1 MAAHEISTN
10 PGDDKVQA
18 RILIV
23 TAGLSGLLYSSVEL
37 ALRLADTGH
46 EITYLGPEKAR
57 DIVEHH
63 GLRFSE
69 LKPSRYEEFLERDAE
84 SSRIDRLLRLPR
96 RRAEAVESLELS
108 AFVETVRQLHPDLLL
123 IDGEMHEQIIAAS
136 GIGVPIALLNTFL
149 SLWRRPGLPP
159 AHYQVQPGRGW
170 RGSRLGIRVLWLA
183 ASFRKR
189 RKALVQWL
197 RRVGCDRLSV
207 LRHLARETGFDLE
220 RETDSTQWLI
230 PFTYRRLP
238 TLSLHALEFE
248 FPHQPP
254 KQTHYVGPLILE
266 KRGDRSMTPS
276 EWARLDRLLDRFSD
290 NGDDS
295 RLIYAGFGSVFSTD
309 LDLVERLIASIAE
322 RPDWELLI
330 SLTER
335 VGPADLG
342 ALPKQVHPFSWVPQ
356 VDVLR
361 VADVAVTH
369 GGINTLDECVMCG
382 VPALVYC
389 GGETDMA
396 GSTARVAF
404 HGIGIVGDRDHD
416 GTAEIC
422 RHLDRLMHE
431 PSFASNITRLREQY
445 EAYQHNRIAE
455 QTIESLLRRE
465 SDFTG
470 AQRAPSDQP

>member
-1 MAAHEISTN
+1 MAAHEFSKN
-10 PGDDKVQA
+10 PGDNEAQA

-23 TAGLSGLLYSSVEL
+23 TAGWSGLLYSSVEL
-37 ALRLADTGH
+37 ARRLADTGH
-46 EITYLGPEKAR
+46 EITCLGPEKAR

-69 LKPSRYEEFLERDAE
+69 LKPSRYEEFLERDAG
-84 SSRIDRLLRLPR
+84 SSRFDRLLRLPR

-136 GIGVPIALLNTFL
+136 GIGVPMALLNTFL

-159 AHYQVQPGRGW
+159 AHYPVQPGRGW

-183 ASFRKR
+183 ASVRKR

-207 LRHLARETGFDLE
+207 LRQLARETGFDLE
-220 RETDSTQWLI
+220 RETDSKQWLI

-254 KQTHYVGPLILE
+254 KQTHYVGPLMLE
-266 KRGDRSMTPS
+266 KRRDRSMTPS
-276 EWARLDRLLDRFSD
+276 ERARLDRLLDRFRD

-309 LDLVERLIASIAE
+309 PSLVERLIASVAE

-335 VGPADLG
+335 VDPTDLG
-342 ALPKQVHPFSWVPQ
+342 ALPEQVHPFSWVPQ

-369 GGINTLDECVMCG
+369 GGINTLDECVLCG

-396 GSTARVAF
+396 GNTARVAF

-416 GTAEIC
+416 GTAEIS

-465 SDFTG
+465 SEFTG
-470 AQRAPSDQP
+470 AQRTPGDQP